1 MAGVWRPPLKVVW
14 CGTVPYQVAWD
25 WQRQLAAARADGE
38 LEEDVL
44 LLLEHPP
51 VYTMG
56 RGGQPE
62 HLLQG
67 EEGLRIR
74 GAEYFE
80 VDRGGS
86 VTYHGPGQL
95 VGYPIIN
102 LEQLGIDAIAYLRG
116 LEEAL
121 IDACQLRGVEA
132 FREPPYTGVWN
143 RDGKLAALGV
153 KLSGRKVTYHGFSL
167 NGTTDLSAFDLIVPC
182 GIEGRRAT
190 SLLAAG
196 ATGDLRPE
204 ALAELVSP
212 FVAHA
217 LGLRWEQG
225 AASELGLN
233 LPITAAAPATGAGRS
248 RA

>member
-14 CGTVPYQVAWD
+14 CGTVPYQLAWD

-67 EEGLRIR
+67 EEGLRSR

-95 VGYPIIN
+95 VGYPIVN
-102 LEQLGIDAIAYLRG
+102 LDQLGIDAIAYLRG

-121 IDACQLRGVEA
+121 IDACQMRGVEA

-167 NGTTDLSAFDLIVPC
+167 NGTTDLSAFELIVPC

-190 SLLAAG
+190 SLQAAG

-225 AASELGLN
+225 EASELGLN
-233 LPITAAAPATGAGRS
+233 LAISASAPTTGAGRS

>member
-1 MAGVWRPPLKVVW
+1 MAGVWRPPLRVVW
-14 CGTVPYQVAWD
+14 CGTVPYQPAWD
-25 WQRQLAAARADGE
+25 WQRRLAAARARGE

-44 LLLEHPP
+44 LLMEHPP

-56 RGGQPE
+56 RGGKPE
-62 HLLQG
+62 HLRQG
-67 EEGLRIR
+67 ESGLRAS

-95 VGYPIIN
+95 VGYPIVN
-102 LEQLGIDAIAYLRG
+102 LDLLGIDAIAYLRA

-121 IDACQLRGVEA
+121 VDACQMRGVDA

-143 RDGKLAALGV
+143 RQGKLAALGV

-167 NGTTDLSAFDLIVPC
+167 NGTTDLSAFELIVPC
-182 GIEGRRAT
+182 GIEGRSAT
-190 SLLAAG
+190 SLEAAG

-217 LGLRWEQG
+217 LGLRWELGEVAQ
-225 AASELGLN
+225 LGLD
-233 LPITAAAPATGAGRS
+233 LKLSASAPTA
-248 RA
+248 

>member
-14 CGTVPYQVAWD
+14 CGVVPYQTAWD
-25 WQRQLAAARADGE
+25 WQRQLAVARADGE
-38 LEEDVL
+38 QEDDVL
-44 LLLEHPP
+44 LLMEHPP

-56 RGGQPE
+56 RGGKPE
-62 HLLQG
+62 HLLRG
-67 EEGLRIR
+67 ESGIR
-74 GAEYFE
+74 ESGAEYFD

-95 VGYPIIN
+95 VGYPIVN
-102 LEQLGIDAIAYLRG
+102 LEQLGIDVFAYLRA

-143 RDGKLAALGV
+143 RQGKLAALGV

-167 NGTTDLSAFDLIVPC
+167 NGTTDLTAFDLIVPC
-182 GIEGRRAT
+182 GIPDRRAT
-190 SLLAAG
+190 SLEEAG
-196 ATGDLRPE
+196 ASGDLQPE

-217 LGLRWEQG
+217 LGLRWELG
-225 AASELGLN
+225 RAAELGLR
-233 LPITAAAPATGAGRS
+233 LAVTSPPSTR
-248 RA
+248 